1 MEKYIHLIGT
11 EQVQQAARTMRSAAQ
26 EMSQAANSISYT
38 MENHQ
43 QFLDEWM
50 GRFIEILERQEAQS
64 K

>member
-43 QFLDEWM
+43 RFLDEWL
-50 GRFIEILERQEAQS
+50 GQLVDALERQKAQS